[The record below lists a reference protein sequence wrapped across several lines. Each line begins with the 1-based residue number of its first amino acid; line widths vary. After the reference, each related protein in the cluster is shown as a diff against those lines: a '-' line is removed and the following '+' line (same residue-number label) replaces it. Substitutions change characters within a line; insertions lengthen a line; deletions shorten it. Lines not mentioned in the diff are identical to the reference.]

1 MVCNVAGDG
10 IDQEKKTHTI
20 NNTSKYD
27 GIG

>member
-1 MVCNVAGDG
+1 MVSIVAGDG
-10 IDQEKKTHTI
+10 IDQAKKTHTI